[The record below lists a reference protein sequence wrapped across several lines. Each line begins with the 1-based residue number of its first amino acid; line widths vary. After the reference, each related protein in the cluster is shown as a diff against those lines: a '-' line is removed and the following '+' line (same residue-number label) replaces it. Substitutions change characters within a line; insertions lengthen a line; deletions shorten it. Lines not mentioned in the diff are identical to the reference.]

1 VTARLDLEYDGTR
14 FAGWARQPGRR
25 TVQGVVEEAVAT
37 LARRPLTVTCAGRTD
52 AGVHAWRQT
61 ASHDGATLP
70 VRALNA
76 LLPADVAVLSSS
88 AAEDGWNARRAATS
102 RAYRYRLLVRPER
115 SAWERGRALW
125 HPRPLDREALHTCA
139 AALPGQH
146 DFTAFTPTDTAHVF
160 FARTVLMARWE
171 AREGGL
177 LEFSIEADAFLRRM
191 IRVLVGTMLECATGA
206 RPVEDFMALLGGAPR
221 SAAGKTAP
229 AHGLFFVG
237 AGYGAPVL

>member
-14 FAGWARQPGRR
+14 FSGWARQPGKR
-25 TVQGVVEEAVAT
+25 TVQGVVEEAVGT

-61 ASHDGATLP
+61 ASHAGAPLP

-88 AAEDGWNARRAATS
+88 AVMDGWNARRAATS
-102 RAYRYRLLVRPER
+102 RAYRYRLLTRAER

-125 HPRPLDREALHTCA
+125 HPRPLDRDALHACA
-139 AALPGQH
+139 AVLPGQH

-160 FARTVLMARWE
+160 FARTVLVARWE
-171 AREGGL
+171 EREGGR

-191 IRVLVGTMLECATGA
+191 IRVLVGTMLECGRGA
-206 RPVEDFMALLGGAPR
+206 RSVEDFVALLAGAPR
-221 SAAGKTAP
+221 SAAGVTAP
-229 AHGLFFVG
+229 AHGLFLMG